1 MREEV
6 RGEIAIISEN
16 NTSLSSYKELLEK
29 HFRTSVF
36 KNISDFWTSSE
47 GRPPTTHV
55 LIFDSKISAP
65 PTYGKYSIP
74 VYLLSD
80 SDDLETLR
88 KAYQSGVSEIRVKP
102 VNGNEFITS
111 LEKIVRQQISRAQVI
126 HCNPA
131 TRKVWASE
139 KVSDEL
145 TQRELQIFLAFQAAA
160 SNTLRRK
167 ELISQVWGKVQ
178 VGNKTLDVH
187 LFNLRKKL
195 SQAALEIRFSS
206 PDIFTLSFVKD
217 VRPTITHPSHSTPV
231 SQ

>member
-80 SDDLETLR
+80 SDDLET
-88 KAYQSGVSEIRVKP
+88 RVKP

-217 VRPTITHPSHSTPV
+217 VRPKITHPSHSTPV